1 MLYLRIIHYNSGFNH
16 TSEYYFESKSSFN
29 TRHFN
34 SRNFFLEKRIDK
46 YKSSRSTEIGTF
58 QCMQF
63 MRGSRIIFFSWG
75 GGGGSEG
82 YMSLSEEGGGSEEYI
97 M

>member
-1 MLYLRIIHYNSGFNH
+1 MALITLQSIISHQ
-16 TSEYYFESKSSFN
+16 
-29 TRHFN
+29 RVHFI
-34 SRNFFLEKRIDK
+34 RAILIQEIFFLEKRIDK

-63 MRGSRIIFFSWG
+63 MRGSRIIFFHG
-75 GGGGSEG
+75 RGGGSEG